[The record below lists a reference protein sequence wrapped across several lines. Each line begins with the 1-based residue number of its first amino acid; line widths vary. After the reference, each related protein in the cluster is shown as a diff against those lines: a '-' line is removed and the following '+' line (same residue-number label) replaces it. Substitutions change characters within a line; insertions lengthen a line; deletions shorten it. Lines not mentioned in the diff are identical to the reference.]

1 MNVDDGFQVRVV
13 RSRKRKKTISGKLV
27 EGNVVEIRA
36 PASMSDEELRP
47 FIERILKGFRR
58 DREREKLSDEELE
71 KRANRLNEKYFGGT
85 LRWNSIRWSTRQ
97 DKIFGSCTPDSKTIR
112 ISYRLAK
119 TPTWVLDYV
128 IMHELTHLL
137 EPNHGRRFWRL
148 VNRYPLTERARGYLI
163 ALGFMDED

>member
-1 MNVDDGFQVRVV
+1 MSADDGFQVRII
-13 RSRKRKKTISGKLV
+13 RSKKRRKTISGKLV

-58 DREREKLSDEELE
+58 DREKEKLSDEDLE
-71 KRANRLNEKYFGGT
+71 ERTKRLNKKYFGGK
-85 LRWNSIRWSTRQ
+85 LRWSSVRWSTRQ
-97 DKIFGSCTPDSKTIR
+97 DKIFGSCTPDSRTIR

-119 TPTWVLDYV
+119 APTWVLDYV
-128 IMHELTHLL
+128 IVHELAHLL
-137 EPNHGRRFWRL
+137 EPNHSKRFWGL

-163 ALGFMDED
+163 ALGFIDEE